1 VSLRV
6 PEQTRRL
13 LDERAR
19 IEGRK
24 PSEIVL
30 EALEQYLSRLSTP

>member
-19 IEGRK
+19 LEGAQAVRDR
-24 PSEIVL
+24 
-30 EALEQYLSRLSTP
+30 A